1 MTADAPSILTPIS
14 EVTRERL
21 LRCGAANLSNALLRH
36 GLRNTFLPGISP
48 VSADQEPMV
57 GPAFTLRFIPAREDI
72 DSMDLYSRDDSLH
85 RRAIEECPPGAVLV
99 MATGGDARASAMGDM
114 MALRLRMRGVSGVI
128 TDGGFRDSPGIRDT
142 GLPCF
147 QRQGSGPPTPIA
159 LHPVEFNAPVGCAG
173 VAVYPGDVIVGNGEG
188 VVAIPRQLA
197 DRVAAEVAEEVDYE
211 AFVGFQL
218 KRGRSIFGLFPATAE
233 SRTEYEAWLAAGRP
247 VSED

>member
-1 MTADAPSILTPIS
+1 MKADATPVVKPIGGA
-14 EVTRERL
+14 TRARL
-21 LRCGAANLSNALLRH
+21 LRCGAANLSNALLRR
-36 GLRNTFLPGISP
+36 GLRNAFLPGLSP
-48 VSADQEPMV
+48 VAPDQEPMV

-72 DSMDLYSRDDSLH
+72 DSMDLYAREDSLH

-99 MATGGDARASAMGDM
+99 MATGGDARASAMGDL
-114 MALRLRMRGVSGVI
+114 MALRLRMRGVSGVV

-147 QRQGSGPPTPIA
+147 QLQGSGPPTPIA

-188 VVAIPRQLA
+188 VVAIPRHLA
-197 DRVAAEVAEEVDYE
+197 DEVAAEVAGEVDYE
-211 AFVGFQL
+211 AFVSFQL

-233 SRTEYEAWLAAGRP
+233 SRREYQAWLADGRRQ
-247 VSED
+247 SED

>member
-1 MTADAPSILTPIS
+1 MTADAAPALTPIS
-14 EVTRERL
+14 EVTRGRL

-36 GLRNTFLPGISP
+36 GLRNTFLSGLSP
-48 VSADQEPMV
+48 ISADQEPMV

-72 DSMDLYSRDDSLH
+72 DSMDLYARDDSLH

-114 MALRLRMRGVSGVI
+114 MALRLRVRGVSGVI
-128 TDGGFRDSPGIRDT
+128 TDGGFRDSPGIRKT

-147 QRQGSGPPTPIA
+147 QRQDSGPPTPIA

-173 VAVYPGDVIVGNGEG
+173 VAVYAGDVIVGNGEG
-188 VVAIPRQLA
+188 VVAIPRHLA
-197 DRVAAEVAEEVDYE
+197 DAVAAEVAGEVDYE

-218 KRGRSIFGLFPATAE
+218 QRGRSIFGLFPATAE
-233 SRTEYEAWLAAGRP
+233 SRREYEAWLADGHP
-247 VSED
+247 KSED

>member
-1 MTADAPSILTPIS
+1 LTADAAPVADSIH
-14 EVTRERL
+14 EATRARL
-21 LRCGAANLSNALLRH
+21 MRCGAANLSNALLRR
-36 GLRNTFLPGISP
+36 GLRNTFLPGLSP

-72 DSMDLYSRDDSLH
+72 DSMALYARDDSLH

-114 MALRLRMRGVSGVI
+114 MALRLRMRGVSGVV
-128 TDGGFRDSPGIRDT
+128 TDGGFRDSPGIRET

-188 VVAIPRQLA
+188 VVAIPRALA
-197 DRVAAEVAEEVDYE
+197 DEVAEEVAGEADYE
-211 AFVGFQL
+211 AFVSLQL
-218 KRGRSIFGLFPATAE
+218 RRGRSIFGLFPATPE
-233 SRTEYEAWLAAGRP
+233 SRREYRAWLADGRP
-247 VSED
+247 QSED

>member
-1 MTADAPSILTPIS
+1 MTADAAPVADSIH
-14 EVTRERL
+14 EATRARL
-21 LRCGAANLSNALLRH
+21 MRCGAANLSNALLRR
-36 GLRNTFLPGISP
+36 GLRNTFLPGLSP

-72 DSMDLYSRDDSLH
+72 DSMALYARDDSLH

-114 MALRLRMRGVSGVI
+114 MALRLRMRGVSGVV
-128 TDGGFRDSPGIRDT
+128 TDGGFRDSPGIRET

-188 VVAIPRQLA
+188 VVAIPRTLA
-197 DRVAAEVAEEVDYE
+197 DEVAEEVAGEADYE
-211 AFVGFQL
+211 AFVSLQL
-218 KRGRSIFGLFPATAE
+218 QRGRSIFGLFPATPE
-233 SRTEYEAWLAAGRP
+233 SRREYRAWLADGRP
-247 VSED
+247 QSEE

>member
-1 MTADAPSILTPIS
+1 MTADAAPVADSIH
-14 EVTRERL
+14 EATRARL
-21 LRCGAANLSNALLRH
+21 MRCGAANLSNALLRR
-36 GLRNTFLPGISP
+36 GLRNTFLPGLSP

-72 DSMDLYSRDDSLH
+72 DSMALYARDDSLH

-114 MALRLRMRGVSGVI
+114 MALRLRMRGVSGVV
-128 TDGGFRDSPGIRDT
+128 TDGGFRDSPGIRET

-188 VVAIPRQLA
+188 VVAIPRTLA
-197 DRVAAEVAEEVDYE
+197 DEVAEEVAGEADYE
-211 AFVGFQL
+211 AFVSLQL
-218 KRGRSIFGLFPATAE
+218 QRGRSIFGLFPATPE
-233 SRTEYEAWLAAGRP
+233 SRREYQAWLADGRP
-247 VSED
+247 QSEE